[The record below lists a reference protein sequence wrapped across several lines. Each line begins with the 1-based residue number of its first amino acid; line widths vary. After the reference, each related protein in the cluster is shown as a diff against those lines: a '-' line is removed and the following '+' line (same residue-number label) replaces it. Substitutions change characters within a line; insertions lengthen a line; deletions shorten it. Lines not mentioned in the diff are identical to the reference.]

1 MDPPLL
7 IISLMT
13 SSTTASIE
21 LQWRPSFDTGG
32 VPIVGYKLYMIHI
45 QTGIQSI
52 AYNGATDATLTDYV
66 VSNLVLNDDY
76 TFWVTALNPLES
88 IPSSTVTL

>member
-1 MDPPLL
+1 
-7 IISLMT
+7 
-13 SSTTASIE
+13 
-21 LQWRPSFDTGG
+21 
-32 VPIVGYKLYMIHI
+32 MIHI

-88 IPSSTVTL
+88 IPSSTVTLWAAQSPAAPGAITQISGTQTGNSL